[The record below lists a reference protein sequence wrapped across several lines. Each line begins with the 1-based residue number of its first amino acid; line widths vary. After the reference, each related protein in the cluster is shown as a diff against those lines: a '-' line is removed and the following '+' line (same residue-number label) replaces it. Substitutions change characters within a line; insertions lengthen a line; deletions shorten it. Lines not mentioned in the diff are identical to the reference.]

1 MDAIVVKV
9 RDGQV
14 RNTPFFGSAEEFV
27 HEQLLPTYVPHMP
40 VVLDPHGPFFNCDN
54 SGHREPER
62 LESRKAPAG

>member
-1 MDAIVVKV
+1 VKV
-9 RDGQV
+9 REGQV

-27 HEQLLPTYVPHMP
+27 HEQLLPTYVPHMR